1 MQLMKRYSQ
10 IKTIKECP
18 CLQFPKP
25 SLPCS
30 SSTPLP
36 KKQKRKNKKSPCFT
50 LRWKFRLLNLT
61 AIHSDRLMEARY
73 ALQSVIR
80 FLQHSEPDH
89 HLTVVSPIIAYAL
102 QNATYCIWKG
112 RIWWNQQQMCEHRLP
127 ERKRPTKL
135 PQDTWA
141 GPLPKKHVF
150 RFERNAS
157 ISWLATRWH

>member
-1 MQLMKRYSQ
+1 MLSGIKLFFFFFHSGSITIQMMKCHSQ

-18 CLQFPKP
+18 CLQFSKP

-36 KKQKRKNKKSPCFT
+36 KNKKIKNLPTLAFNKKS
-50 LRWKFRLLNLT
+50 RLLNLT

-73 ALQSVIR
+73 ALRSVIR

-102 QNATYCIWKG
+102 QNVTYCI
-112 RIWWNQQQMCEHRLP
+112 
-127 ERKRPTKL
+127 
-135 PQDTWA
+135 
-141 GPLPKKHVF
+141 
-150 RFERNAS
+150 
-157 ISWLATRWH
+157 